1 MRQFNKLN
9 TRKIAAIRKAGRYG
23 DGLNLWLEVSDSGNK
38 SWIYRYMLNGRSR
51 DMGLGP
57 LHSVGLAE
65 AREKAKDV
73 RKSLL
78 AGCDPLEERR
88 AADELIRAHAA
99 RTLTFAAC
107 ADLYL
112 KEHLGALKNDK
123 HRQQW
128 RTSIETANGA
138 FGSLNVASVD
148 TAMVMKLLEPIWQR
162 TPETGSR
169 IRSRIEKV
177 LAWATARELRSGPN
191 PARWVGH
198 LDTLLRKPKK
208 GDHHSAMPFEQV
220 PAFMA
225 LLRSLDSISARALEF
240 TILTACR
247 TGEVLGAKWDE
258 VDLDKGIFTIPAN
271 RMKAG
276 VEHEVP
282 LAARAVCILRDM
294 PRVGDYIFPGAK
306 HGKPLSNMAMLQMM
320 RGKAGNG
327 YTTHGMRSA
336 FNDWA
341 ADQTNFPREVVQH
354 ALAHKLPDKVEAAYR
369 RRSALPKRVKLM
381 EAWAKYCERPCVA
394 DNNVTNIGAAR
405 NG

>member
-1 MRQFNKLN
+1 L
-9 TRKIAAIRKAGRYG
+9 IAY
-23 DGLNLWLEVSDSGNK
+23 
-38 SWIYRYMLNGRSR
+38 
-51 DMGLGP
+51 
-57 LHSVGLAE
+57 
-65 AREKAKDV
+65 
-73 RKSLL
+73 
-78 AGCDPLEERR
+78 

-128 RTSIETANGA
+128 RTSIETANAA

-148 TAMVMKLLEPIWQR
+148 TAM
-162 TPETGSR
+162 
-169 IRSRIEKV
+169 
-177 LAWATARELRSGPN
+177 ARG
-191 PARWVGH
+191 V
-198 LDTLLRKPKK
+198 
-208 GDHHSAMPFEQV
+208 
-220 PAFMA
+220 
-225 LLRSLDSISARALEF
+225 
-240 TILTACR
+240 
-247 TGEVLGAKWDE
+247 
-258 VDLDKGIFTIPAN
+258 FTIPAN

-282 LAARAVCILRDM
+282 LAPRALAILRDM
-294 PRVGDYIFPGAK
+294 HRVGDYIFPGAK

-369 RRSALPKRVKLM
+369 RRTAFPKRVKLM
-381 EAWAKYCERPCVA
+381 EAWAKYCERPVVA
-394 DNNVTNIGAAR
+394 DNVVGIGLAR
-405 NG
+405 NGG